1 MDDIEAQFIGSVTNQ
16 MGRIDKSVTDGQ
28 NSEKSGLSNQKTML
42 LRQQIAQQMAS
53 NPNRA
58 NVDGG
63 YYPPSIDP
71 NTQLEPLQIT
81 PEMIKEIR
89 ELEDDIL
96 PEMKKSGANI
106 GGNPSSLRLSQQSQI
121 PVNNQNTPQL
131 EFNFEQK
138 TIDTIYEKLDDL
150 EQKMEKQFKVAK
162 QLLEAILND
171 KKE

>member
-28 NSEKSGLSNQKTML
+28 NSEKSGLSNQKTTA
-42 LRQQIAQQMAS
+42 LREQIARQMAS
-53 NPNRA
+53 KGA

-63 YYPPSIDP
+63 YNPPSIDP

-106 GGNPSSLRLSQQSQI
+106 IGNPSFLQSRQQGQI